1 MHVHISI
8 QFIKIMIEWMT
19 KKHFI
24 IIEILKKGWTG
35 CL

>member
-1 MHVHISI
+1 MDD
-8 QFIKIMIEWMT
+8 E
-19 KKHFI
+19 KHFI